1 MRNIFQRYLSTKQQV
16 CKIWKFQNFENV
28 QNLKIG
34 KNLIPCFHE
43 KLRKNGHF
51 YDDVTTQI
59 AMILNFSL

>member
-1 MRNIFQRYLSTKQQV
+1 MRNIFQRHLSTKQQV
-16 CKIWKFQNFENV
+16 CKIWKFQNFENI
-28 QNLKIG
+28 QSLKNG